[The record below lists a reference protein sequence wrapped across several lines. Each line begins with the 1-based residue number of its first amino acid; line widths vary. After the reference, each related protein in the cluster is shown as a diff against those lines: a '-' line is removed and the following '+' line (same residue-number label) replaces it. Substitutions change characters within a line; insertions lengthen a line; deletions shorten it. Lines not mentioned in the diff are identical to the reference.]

1 MTVVLMVLAPRACWR
16 GADSLWKVELPLQRS
31 LLTCPRS
38 HHSISPR
45 APQVAS
51 VIGPDRWVP
60 SPCIVRMLC
69 RQEKQTRKIM
79 QQFGGSRRLWMT
91 SLPSMIQTKVFVVR
105 GERVRRG
112 SVDTGGCAKVW
123 VKRNI
128 QSNKLKQM
136 RRRIRGMLHR
146 RARSF
151 HKAVIDGLRE
161 GQGRWGMWER
171 GWSCH
176 IHGRC
181 LRGSPLAVSYFLW
194 HTVVDIPEITK
205 RQKKQDRRI
214 GIRSEIENTFIYDFF
229 CLCPKALWCTYSCY
243 CCCL

>member
-112 SVDTGGCAKVW
+112 PSTRVAAPKSESREIYKVVRRNRWGGEYEECFIVVPEVLTRPLLTDWGKVRVGGGCESGYCPVTSTAGVCE
-123 VKRNI
+123 
-128 QSNKLKQM
+128 
-136 RRRIRGMLHR
+136 GHR
-146 RARSF
+146 
-151 HKAVIDGLRE
+151 
-161 GQGRWGMWER
+161 
-171 GWSCH
+171 
-176 IHGRC
+176 
-181 LRGSPLAVSYFLW
+181 
-194 HTVVDIPEITK
+194 
-205 RQKKQDRRI
+205 
-214 GIRSEIENTFIYDFF
+214 
-229 CLCPKALWCTYSCY
+229 
-243 CCCL
+243 